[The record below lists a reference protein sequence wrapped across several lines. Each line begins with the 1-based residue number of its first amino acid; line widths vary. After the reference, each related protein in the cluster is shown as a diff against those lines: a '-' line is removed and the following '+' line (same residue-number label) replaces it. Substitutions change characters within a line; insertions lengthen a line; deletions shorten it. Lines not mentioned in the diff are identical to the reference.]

1 MADTNTEQPYEIEPP
16 RDPLKR
22 KADLFVVGVGA
33 SAGGLEAIRDL
44 FSKLPQRAPAAY
56 VVVQHMSPSHKSL
69 LATLVGRK
77 THLDVE
83 ELEDDTKPEANKVY
97 VTPPNADVVY
107 RDGVLRLFAVQKDIT
122 TPHPSIDRFFLSL
135 AENAGDRAVG
145 IVLSGTGKDGS
156 FGIQAIRGA
165 GGITIAQDDVS
176 AKYDGMPVAAVETGC
191 VDLVL
196 APHDIGTHLDRI
208 IASPRNFD
216 EFRSKQSGDHPL
228 SELMQIVLAR
238 TRVDFRDYKP
248 TTIQRRLERRMIA
261 HGIEEQSDYVKVCRA
276 NPAEVDA
283 LFRDFLVS
291 VTWFFRDPSE
301 FMGVLPVLEEVAERN
316 KDSISRIWIAGCAT
330 GEEAYSIAI
339 LMAEALGGPEHLT
352 KDKVQIFATDID
364 AAALNTARA
373 GRYSRAALDNVPD
386 DYIERY
392 FKVDDEGAQVVQ
404 ALKDVVIFSYHNVC
418 QDPPFINADLVCCR
432 NLLIYF
438 GTALQGRVLSRL
450 NYALN
455 QQGVIFLGTAET
467 VSVSEDLFVRIG
479 PRGHLFRKRQASIG
493 SQSMRMAGLAGY
505 GTRPGHHAPENGNA
519 SKNVERAMFDSLAR
533 SLGPTSILASNDHRI
548 LRIYGDIGDYVTMN
562 ETTSLQMSLS
572 MLTPPLAQEARSLST
587 IALRNGARRLG
598 ITHRMRPD
606 SDEVVQ
612 LEALPLA
619 ATTSDDERL
628 VLLTITKAKDIQ
640 PTRPGDGKAEVS
652 DAYVASIEKE
662 LNTTRDALQQTI
674 EELETTNEELQ
685 STNEELQSTN
695 EELQAT
701 NEELETSNEEL
712 QSSNEELVTV
722 NEELQISTNE
732 LTIINDELNTILQ
745 NIATPLLIIDSA
757 LQIAKASTEAIQLF
771 GLVPPLDTPHLSQ
784 CRLPA
789 GFPPLIDIANEALH
803 LGRVVT
809 REIETEREAYTL
821 KCAPVSNNRG
831 QLQGVTM
838 TFMSSAQASRLTK
851 ELNQVMSHIP
861 VMMMRRTPRGD
872 ILRLGDRTA
881 EAFGLTEQEVSGKT
895 VIDLYGAH
903 DGAKIIA
910 QDATFLN
917 SGKAS
922 EIGTSPNTMTAGGKK
937 AGKAY
942 KIIRHRVEGGPD
954 EAPSIFVFGL
964 DPLPVEKS

>member
-1 MADTNTEQPYEIEPP
+1 MSEEQAEPIYEVEPP
-16 RDPLKR
+16 REGASR
-22 KADLFVVGVGA
+22 KKELFIVGVGA

-44 FSKLPQRAPAAY
+44 FRKLPQRAPAAY

-69 LATLVGRK
+69 LATLVGRE

-83 ELEDDTKPEANKVY
+83 ELVDDTHLVANKVY

-107 RDGVLRLFAVQKDIT
+107 RDGVLRLFAAQKDVT

-145 IVLSGTGKDGS
+145 VVLSGTGKDGS

-165 GGITIAQDDVS
+165 GGITIAQDDAS

-196 APHDIGTHLDRI
+196 PPPEIGTHLDRI

-216 EFRSKQSGDHPL
+216 EFRARQTGDHPL
-228 SELMQIVLAR
+228 AELMQIVMAR

-261 HGIEEQSDYVKVCRA
+261 HGIEEQSEYVKVCRS

-301 FMGVLPVLEEVAERN
+301 FMSVLPVLEEVAERN
-316 KDSISRIWIAGCAT
+316 DEQVSRIWIAGCAT

-339 LMAEALGGPEHLT
+339 LMAEALGGPQNLT
-352 KDKVQIFATDID
+352 KERVQIFATDID
-364 AAALNTARA
+364 AAALSTARA

-386 DYIERY
+386 DYIARY
-392 FKVDDEGAQVVQ
+392 FKVDDEGVEVIP

-418 QDPPFINADLVCCR
+418 QDPPFINVDLVCCR

-455 QQGVIFLGTAET
+455 QQGTIFLGTAET

-479 PRGHLFRKRQASIG
+479 PRGHLFRKRQASVG
-493 SQSMRMAGLAGY
+493 SQSMRMAGLGGY
-505 GTRPGHHAPENGNA
+505 NSVLTSNRNPDKVPPNA
-519 SKNVERAMFDSLAR
+519 TVERALFDGLAR
-533 SLGPTSILASNDHRI
+533 SIGPTSILTSDDHRI
-548 LRIYGDIGDYVTMN
+548 LRIYGDIGDLITMN
-562 ETTSLQMSLS
+562 ENTNLQMSLS
-572 MLTPPLAQEARSLST
+572 MLSPPLAQEARSLST
-587 IALRNGARRLG
+587 IALRNAARRQG
-598 ITHRMRPD
+598 IPHRLKPD
-606 SDEVVQ
+606 SSEIVQ
-612 LEALPLA
+612 LEAFPLSS
-619 ATTSDDERL
+619 TSEDEKL
-628 VLLTITKAKDIQ
+628 VLISVNRSEDKQPDRPKTAKGAVD
-640 PTRPGDGKAEVS
+640 
-652 DAYVASIEKE
+652 DAYLASIEKE
-662 LNTTRDALQQTI
+662 LDTTRDALQQTI

-757 LQIAKASTEAIQLF
+757 LQIAKASKEAIQLF

-784 CRLPA
+784 CHLPK
-789 GFPPLIDIANEALH
+789 GFPQLIEIANEALH
-803 LGRVVT
+803 LGRGVT
-809 REIETEREAYTL
+809 HEINGERGVYTL

-838 TFMSSAQASRLTK
+838 TFMSSAQASRLTR
-851 ELNQVMSHIP
+851 EINHILAHAP
-861 VMMMRRTPRGD
+861 LSIMRRSKEGEV
-872 ILRLGDRTA
+872 LRIGSRSAEMMDLTINEATGKPISEIAGA
-881 EAFGLTEQEVSGKT
+881 EAGAQLMAEDEKFLKSGK
-895 VIDLYGAH
+895 L
-903 DGAKIIA
+903 
-910 QDATFLN
+910 
-917 SGKAS
+917 S
-922 EIGTSPNTMTAGGKK
+922 EIATAPVIGGK
-937 AGKAY
+937 GKR
-942 KIIRHRVEGGPD
+942 KIIRYRFESEPGEEPTVY
-954 EAPSIFVFGL
+954 SYSL
-964 DPLPVEKS
+964 DAIPPGKD